1 MAVAALVS
9 AWALG
14 LFGLGKAAAQEGR
27 AASRTAPY
35 VHVVIVPLKKDAPK
49 DAADALITDAY
60 EMLGKIPS
68 VRAIQAGKRA
78 EKFSAEFAKRDF
90 DVGLLLL
97 FDDYEGLEVYLKHPL
112 HLKYVEK
119 HVKNV
124 DESRLSVYDFTN
136 PKK

>member
-1 MAVAALVS
+1 
-9 AWALG
+9 
-14 LFGLGKAAAQEGR
+14 
-27 AASRTAPY
+27 
-35 VHVVIVPLKKDAPK
+35 
-49 DAADALITDAY
+49 
-60 EMLGKIPS
+60 MLGKIPS